1 MPQQIT
7 ALTALLT
14 AEAVLIPACAIRL
27 KAIPMVLTAFL
38 GLASIS
44 FWACRR
50 AALAALEAAV
60 GCREMGAS
68 AVFSLPWRS
77 LGDKGAFVAGSLL
90 LGFERKGERFLM
102 SVCFPSVEGLL
113 GRAFPGICGEAIG
126 GCAIFAGS
134 KVMCYTERD
143 AVDWCIHP
151 TTRWFKKGSN
161 HSPLQLC

>member
-50 AALAALEAAV
+50 AAAAALEAAV
-60 GCREMGAS
+60 GCREIGV

-90 LGFERKGERFLM
+90 LGFERKGERSLM
-102 SVCFPSVEGLL
+102 AVCFPSVEEPL

-134 KVMCYTERD
+134 DVCG
-143 AVDWCIHP
+143 V
-151 TTRWFKKGSN
+151 
-161 HSPLQLC
+161 